1 MYYQNASIAKAKS
14 WANVPQT
21 NVLKRKIGYEG
32 ESEDEDI
39 EMPDI
44 SRVKV

>member
-1 MYYQNASIAKAKS
+1 VAKT
-14 WANVPQT
+14 WVILPQANF
-21 NVLKRKIGYEG
+21 LKRKIGYQG

-39 EMPDI
+39 DMPDI